1 MNIFKTLIFSIL
13 VATNIQPFAVEFIP
27 LDINDGEWE
36 VEMDFKN
43 FMTKEQRSQ
52 LNLALAQLEEMK
64 KKNPQM
70 AAQVAKMTAGM
81 GIGDGTIKKK
91 NCLTKNDM
99 KTEMDKMLGQ
109 QSKTKKCIGKISK
122 STNKLIEGSST
133 CGDKIHN
140 YKITVQDQKHM
151 QTVITTADGKVV
163 KGDFRWLTADCL
175 HQVTL

>member
-1 MNIFKTLIFSIL
+1 MKIFKAFIFSVL
-13 VATNIQPFAVEFIP
+13 VITNIQLFAVEFIP

-52 LNLALAQLEEMK
+52 LNLALSRLEDMK
-64 KKNPQM
+64 KKNPEM

-109 QSKTKKCIGKISK
+109 QSSSKKCVGKITK
-122 STNKLIEGSST
+122 STSKLIEGSST
-133 CGDKIHN
+133 CGDKVHN
-140 YKITVQDQKHM
+140 YKVTVQDQKHM
-151 QTVITTADGKVV
+151 KTMITTSDGKTVQ
-163 KGDFRWLTADCL
+163 GNFRWLTADCL
-175 HQVTL
+175 H